1 VPDHQDADARSRAL
15 ERMTFFSDAVI
26 AIALTLLALEL
37 PVPEADGPREL
48 LRALTGAH
56 GRQYLAFLLA
66 FVLVGASW
74 IAHHQLFSHVDG
86 IDDRLMVLNLLALL
100 GFVLVPWASET
111 LGTAA
116 GGVGLA
122 VFSAVMTVLA
132 ASTLALARHVA
143 RAGLLR
149 PGTPDAAPRRVRVLT
164 GAQTVMFALS
174 VPLAFLGW
182 IPVVVLW
189 VVVYAGLVA
198 YRPLRRLTAPVPSQR
213 RNHTPRQEP

>member
-1 VPDHQDADARSRAL
+1 MPDNQDADARSRAL

-26 AIALTLLALEL
+26 AIALTLLAMEL

-56 GRQYLAFLLA
+56 GREYLAFLLA
-66 FVLVGASW
+66 
-74 IAHHQLFSHVDG
+74 
-86 IDDRLMVLNLLALL
+86 
-100 GFVLVPWASET
+100 FVLVPWASET

-116 GGVGLA
+116 AGVGLA

-149 PGTPDAAPRRVRVLT
+149 PGTPDAVPRRVR
-164 GAQTVMFALS
+164 S
-174 VPLAFLGW
+174 
-182 IPVVVLW
+182 
-189 VVVYAGLVA
+189 
-198 YRPLRRLTAPVPSQR
+198 
-213 RNHTPRQEP
+213 

>member
-1 VPDHQDADARSRAL
+1 MPDNQDANARSRAL

-56 GRQYLAFLLA
+56 GREYLAFLLA

-74 IAHHQLFSHVDG
+74 IAHHQLFSHVAG
-86 IDDRLMVLNLLALL
+86 IDDRLLVLNLVALL

-116 GGVGLA
+116 A
-122 VFSAVMTVLA
+122 
-132 ASTLALARHVA
+132 
-143 RAGLLR
+143 
-149 PGTPDAAPRRVRVLT
+149 
-164 GAQTVMFALS
+164 
-174 VPLAFLGW
+174 
-182 IPVVVLW
+182 VVVLW
-189 VVVYAGLVA
+189 VVVYAGLAV

-213 RNHTPRQEP
+213 RNRTPRQEP